1 MRRDDH
7 AATRRN
13 SPSPS
18 TTRHRTRAR
27 VRNLQIA
34 RGTSDLHFMDI
45 AATVNPATVHFRS
58 ISEPSRVGML
68 EQITMRPA

>member
-1 MRRDDH
+1 
-7 AATRRN
+7 
-13 SPSPS
+13 
-18 TTRHRTRAR
+18 
-27 VRNLQIA
+27 
-34 RGTSDLHFMDI
+34 MDI